1 MSDSKQSKFGSFF
14 DQIEETSIAICLAL
28 MTVLT
33 FANVVARY
41 VFNSNILWALELT
54 LFLFA
59 WLVLM
64 GCSYGVHK
72 QFHIGVDVV
81 INAVSPAY
89 RRILALLSI
98 TACLAFSILLLVG
111 SWDYWY
117 KFATVRAFL
126 ETDDIHIPDA
136 LQFLSVWLNE
146 GEAYEK
152 IPRLIPYLALP
163 LGMGLLTFRF
173 LQVAVKIIK
182 GETDVVIASHE
193 AEELMA
199 ELTNEQPSNNL
210 TDSK

>member
-126 ETDDIHIPDA
+126 ETDDIPIPDA